1 MYIYRLPYQN
11 FKATAKQN
19 SVIDTQTNKKNQLKY
34 NTEDSH
40 QTTRGEDKRRK
51 KSNKN
56 KSKRGNKMA
65 IGGYV
70 STITLNINGLNTP
83 TKRQRLAEWI
93 QKQQPY
99 IYAVFK
105 RPLHF

>member
-40 QTTRGEDKRRK
+40 QTTRGENKRRREEK
-51 KSNKN
+51 
-56 KSKRGNKMA
+56 G
-65 IGGYV
+65 
-70 STITLNINGLNTP
+70 T
-83 TKRQRLAEWI
+83 TKTNP
-93 QKQQPY
+93 KQL
-99 IYAVFK
+99 IK
-105 RPLHF
+105 WH